1 MCKDCIALVAFA
13 RESIN
18 AQEFLSSIYFA
29 TDYNEPFVRNLI
41 QKLKYKP
48 FAKELAQPLALLII
62 TYFKNLE
69 KQPFF
74 LRPEN
79 GFSIIPIPL
88 FSKRLKWR
96 GFNQSEEI
104 AKILA
109 GYFEMPF
116 LQDAL
121 LRIKNTI
128 PQIELPKKGRDE
140 NIKDAFACPR
150 PKEIRNKNI
159 ILFDDVYTTGATMR
173 EAAKALKRAGA
184 KQIVGLTVARR

>member
-1 MCKDCIALVAFA
+1 MCNDCIALIAFA
-13 RESIN
+13 RESVN
-18 AQEFLSSIYFA
+18 PQKSLSSVYFA
-29 TDYNEPFVRNLI
+29 VDYKELLVKNLI
-41 QKLKYKP
+41 QKLKYEP

-74 LRPEN
+74 LRPEKN
-79 GFSIIPIPL
+79 FCMIPIPL
-88 FSKRLKWR
+88 SLKRLKWR

-121 LRIKNTI
+121 IRIKNTR
-128 PQIELPKKGRDE
+128 PQIELPKEEREE
-140 NIKDAFACPR
+140 NIKGAFACPLPEKIKGR
-150 PKEIRNKNI
+150 RI

-173 EAAKALKRAGA
+173 EAAKTLKTNGT

>member
-1 MCKDCIALVAFA
+1 
-13 RESIN
+13 
-18 AQEFLSSIYFA
+18 
-29 TDYNEPFVRNLI
+29 LI

-74 LRPEN
+74 LYPEN
-79 GFSIIPIPL
+79 QFSIIPIPL
-88 FSKRLKWR
+88 FLKRLKWR

-121 LRIKNTI
+121 IRIKDTR
-128 PQIELPKKGRDE
+128 PQIELPKEERAK
-140 NIKDAFACPR
+140 NIKDAFMCQH
-150 PKEIRNKNI
+150 PKKIKNINI

-173 EAAKALKRAGA
+173 EAAKILKRAGA
-184 KQIVGLTVARR
+184 KQIIGLTVARR